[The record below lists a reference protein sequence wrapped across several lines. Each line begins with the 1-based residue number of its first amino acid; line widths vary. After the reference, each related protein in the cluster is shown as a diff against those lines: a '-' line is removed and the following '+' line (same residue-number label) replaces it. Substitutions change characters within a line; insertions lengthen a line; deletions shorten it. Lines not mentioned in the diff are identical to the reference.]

1 MLPQT
6 EECCSVCEKKASAAI
21 TYVAEVVFLGIY
33 VAEVVFLGIGS
44 VVALVT
50 TMPPRFSRV
59 PYIPTTGI
67 ATAIEIMRFIRH
79 PSGTSL
85 NRGVSVDPVRVSLL
99 GDGLADLDLR
109 PPSLK

>member
-21 TYVAEVVFLGIY
+21 TY